1 MIVSTVIPFVF
12 CALILFVYTTRVGW
26 FGRES
31 TKLRRQS
38 TQVILL
44 VFYLVLP
51 SVSTVIFLTF
61 QCDRDFGIPGVSF
74 LIVDY
79 SIRCDGAR
87 YEFMWYYSIAAIIVY
102 PVGVSSNVTRNY
114 DIELF
119 HVEGPFRQVNLAYLI
134 ALTQTARGRRAKH
147 IAEDDEIDK
156 DDTEDADES
165 ASSMAFLFDAYRPE
179 CWYWEVVDSVR
190 RCALTGAFDHRL
202 HKCRAC
208 ERLFCV
214 ATDRPSRIFSK

>member
-1 MIVSTVIPFVF
+1 MIVSTVAPFVF
-12 CALILFVYTTRVGW
+12 CALILFVYKYTTRVGW

-51 SVSTVIFLTF
+51 SISTVIFLTF

-87 YEFMWYYSIAAIIVY
+87 YEFMWYYSIAAIVVY
-102 PVGVSSNVTRNY
+102 PVGVSSNEKRNY

-119 HVEGPFRQVNLAYLI
+119 TLSVSVPTGQ
-134 ALTQTARGRRAKH
+134 
-147 IAEDDEIDK
+147 
-156 DDTEDADES
+156 
-165 ASSMAFLFDAYRPE
+165 SSLFDRA
-179 CWYWEVVDSVR
+179 DSIS
-190 RCALTGAFDHRL
+190 AWPQGGAHF
-202 HKCRAC
+202 
-208 ERLFCV
+208 
-214 ATDRPSRIFSK
+214 